1 MQGSR
6 RTSELMD
13 LVYELLDAHTDT
25 VVLASNLTD
34 PGWEAHTD
42 YIRALHRR
50 GHEILAVRAREAAYA
65 DSVIPARTEPVASNY
80 NEQHIAPGELILQM
94 LSEIHPEWDV
104 VNVHEQPIAPKRV
117 PQPLFNAASIGCAVF
132 TSIRNEDPRVHRAPL
147 RERPEMMIS
156 YV

>member
-13 LVYELLDAHTDT
+13 LVHELLDAHTDT

-50 GHEILAVRAREAAYA
+50 GHEILAVSAREAAYA
-65 DSVIPARTEPVASNY
+65 DPVIPPRTEDAR
-80 NEQHIAPGELILQM
+80 
-94 LSEIHPEWDV
+94 
-104 VNVHEQPIAPKRV
+104 K
-117 PQPLFNAASIGCAVF
+117 
-132 TSIRNEDPRVHRAPL
+132 
-147 RERPEMMIS
+147 
-156 YV
+156 